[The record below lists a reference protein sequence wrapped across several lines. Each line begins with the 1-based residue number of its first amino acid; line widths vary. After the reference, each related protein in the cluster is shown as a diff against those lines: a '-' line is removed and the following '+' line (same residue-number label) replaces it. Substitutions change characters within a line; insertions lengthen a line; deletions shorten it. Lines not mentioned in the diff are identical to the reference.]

1 MDHREAHKRLIAAQ
15 ALLME
20 PTTTREKI
28 SHVFTLLR
36 GAHPSIDSM
45 LHECE
50 KHLSLFDKMASGDVI
65 GLSADH
71 LPENTEEEKKR
82 KKALLL
88 FIGSWRNL
96 KSEVARVQAE
106 FNQNPQSGAG
116 QASMWGRIFRGA
128 KGPLGVITVI
138 AVGVVAMQQ
147 TSVEVT
153 IQNKGCGTMQV
164 SGGIPINIPGLSL
177 PKDPIPSGG
186 SSTLTMP
193 PLSMSIDGT
202 KSGSLSLTAL
212 KYSLTFELPSTI
224 KDVTLNGTNLL
235 GKKTDVHLSEKA
247 SHILVLRCI

>member
-1 MDHREAHKRLIAAQ
+1 MDAKESAKRMNAAY
-15 ALLME
+15 ALLAE

-28 SHVFTLLR
+28 SHACVLLK
-36 GAHPSIDSM
+36 GAHPKIDELVM
-45 LHECE
+45 QCE
-50 KHLSLFDKMASGDVI
+50 KALSTIGKIEEGDVI

-96 KSEVARVQAE
+96 KSEVGRVQAE

-147 TSVEVT
+147 TSVELI
-153 IQNKGCGTMQV
+153 IQNKGCGTLQP
-164 SGGIPINIPGLSL
+164 SGVPISIPGFKL

-186 SSTLTMP
+186 SAVATIPPLTMHV
-193 PLSMSIDGT
+193 DGT
-202 KSGSLSLTAL
+202 QSGSLSLTAL
-212 KYSLTFELPSTI
+212 KYSLGFELPSSI
-224 KDVTLNGTNLL
+224 KDVTLDGASIL
-235 GKKTDVHLSEKA
+235 GKKTEVHLSEKDE
-247 SHILVLRCI
+247 HVLVLRCN

>member
-106 FNQNPQSGAG
+106 FNQNPQSGVD

-128 KGPLGVITVI
+128 KGPLGIVTVI
-138 AVGVVAMQQ
+138 AIGVVALQQ

-153 IQNKGCGTMQV
+153 IQNKGCGTMQP
-164 SGGIPINIPGLSL
+164 SGVPISIPGFKL
-177 PKDPIPSGG
+177 PQDPIPNGG
-186 SSTLTMP
+186 SAILTIP
-193 PLSMSIDGT
+193 PFALNVDGT
-202 KSGSLSLTAL
+202 QKGTLSLSA
-212 KYSLTFELPSTI
+212 LTFSFGFELGSNI
-224 KDVTLNGTNLL
+224 ADVTLDGVSLL
-235 GKKTDVHLSEKA
+235 GKKTEVHLSEKD
-247 SHILVLRCI
+247 SHLLVLRCN